1 MRNYKI
7 AYSIISCL
15 EVKAWECQ
23 VEKGTYQLPA
33 DSTFKKPLIA
43 KDGYN
48 VIYSNGKWNYEK
60 IPKPPK
66 PKAPTLAELKES
78 KIQQLDNYHFNSSEI
93 REIKINDYFILSLSK
108 QGRDLI
114 SEQIQ
119 NLEQQIK
126 LNVVTEKKAV
136 FEYFYDKKSFKITLN
151 ELRKLLIFMLNITNN
166 NYVVYKNHINTIK
179 NLSTIKEVEDY
190 DFTTNYLKNQKL
202 EIK

>member
-1 MRNYKI
+1 MKIKVNYDSESGLVKGYYPDNINYNIIPEPFIEIDEKDQDKTGKI
-7 AYSIISCL
+7 MFIENGQYKEYINL
-15 EVKAWECQ
+15 EQ
-23 VEKGTYQLPA
+23 
-33 DSTFKKPLIA
+33 KKSDKL
-43 KDGYN
+43 
-48 VIYSNGKWNYEK
+48 E
-60 IPKPPK
+60 
-66 PKAPTLAELKES
+66 E
-78 KIQQLDNYHFNSSEI
+78 LDNYHFNSSEI